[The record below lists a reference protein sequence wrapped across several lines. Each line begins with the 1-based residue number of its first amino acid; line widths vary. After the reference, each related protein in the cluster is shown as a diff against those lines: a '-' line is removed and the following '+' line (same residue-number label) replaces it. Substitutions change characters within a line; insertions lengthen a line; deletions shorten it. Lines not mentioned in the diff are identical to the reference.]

1 MDEQDLI
8 LEQFVVRD
16 EPANNSGGN
25 NLPLDEKTEP
35 KQEAQLKEPQ
45 SNNAP
50 NPKEIFG
57 EDIDDWDKGKAAW
70 QENQSKLSELDG
82 LRQSK
87 KQLEEMLANPQ
98 GLYADEEVA
107 EFNNFVKHTKTKN
120 YDLFSK
126 VKSHNPESDP
136 IGTLVLK
143 EVLDN
148 PALLGK
154 EDLIKKRLMKSFEV
168 DPDVNTADEIELG
181 TLNVQAEARK
191 AAEAINTIKA
201 ELGKF
206 PQQPQK
212 TNAEDA
218 KKLWQPI
225 IEEELSALNVLGIP
239 IKRGDKVEKLID
251 YALTPE
257 LKKEYSNQLSDIFA
271 SAGPVSP
278 EVRAKVKEVFAQRFM
293 VNHMPDII
301 HAVETN
307 LRTTLEQEYDKTYN
321 GVKFNKEPGSSTTT
335 SGDENYEKLFDN

>member
-1 MDEQDLI
+1 MEPEDLI

-16 EPANNSGGN
+16 EQANNGGGE
-25 NLPLDEKTEP
+25 PPAGEKTETLVNTEH
-35 KQEAQLKEPQ
+35 QEPQ
-45 SNNAP
+45 STNAP

-57 EDIDDWDKGKAAW
+57 EGFDDWDKVKTAW
-70 QENQSKLSELDG
+70 QDNQTKLGELDG

-87 KQLEEMLANPQ
+87 KQLDEMLANPQ
-98 GLYADEEVA
+98 AQYADEEVA

-136 IGTLVLK
+136 LGTLVLK

-154 EDLIKKRLMKSFEV
+154 EDLIKKRLMKTFEV
-168 DPDVNTADEIELG
+168 DPDVNTSDEIELG

-191 AAEAINTIKA
+191 AADAINTIKA

-212 TNAEDA
+212 TNPEDA
-218 KKLWQPI
+218 KKAWQPI
-225 IEEELSALNVLGIP
+225 IDEELSGLNVLGIP

-307 LRTTLEQEYDKTYN
+307 LRTNLEQEYDKLYN
-321 GVKFNKEPGSSTTT
+321 GVKVNKEPGGSTTT
-335 SGDENYEKLFDN
+335 GGDENYEKLFD